1 MGFDGLTDFHS
12 RLTDDGSRLW
22 AVRQLVRQRRAEV
35 ERRLDA
41 YGWAVGPA
49 RLADAARLA
58 RTFLEDAMNEEL
70 DRALTPAAFDFAA
83 CSVCGEA
90 TPVPLAWVIAHEP
103 AVAIHEGCMAAVA
116 NIEEE
121 SEAA

>member
-41 YGWAVGPA
+41 YGWPWDPRASAEIDLLV
-49 RLADAARLA
+49 
-58 RTFLEDAMNEEL
+58 TLEDTMNEQL